1 MARTVLKVLVGS
13 AALAAAVWLLF
24 FAGASEEDRLR
35 VCFWGAFEEWEMWQ
49 RIAEAFERR
58 HPAIR
63 VKLEYYPGDRYNDKV
78 RVMLASGKPTDV
90 ILFQDE
96 PFPPFCE
103 FGKFE
108 DLTPYLG
115 REGEGLDLD
124 RDYWPTAV
132 QSFRWRGRTY
142 GVPVWGGNNLIYI
155 NKDQFDRLG
164 VPYPRED
171 WTVDDFLRTCRALTR
186 DLDRDGRIDAYGFTP
201 PYWLYWLP
209 LLHAFGAR
217 LLEAEGPYPIEASRA
232 RWAFQGPEAL
242 AAVRFAQD
250 LVWKE
255 HVAPREGE
263 AGQIG
268 QNVLFLTGRVA
279 MFTSGPWE
287 MPFLNRT
294 DLRWDVVHVPRGPA
308 GRGTRVTWD
317 ALVIAADSRRK
328 DEAWTFIRF
337 CAGREAQEIVARTQ
351 RSVPALVAVKDLFV
365 EARPN
370 RQVHVERF
378 IEAMAYARM
387 QPITDQ
393 WEKMATPVTQEFSTL
408 LRDPAYT
415 PEAMLRKLAQRQES
429 VFRPRRDSP

>member
-1 MARTVLKVLVGS
+1 MKTFLK
-13 AALAAAVWLLF
+13 LAAGAAVVAAGVWLLF
-24 FAGASEEDRLR
+24 FAGAGPEDRLR

-49 RIAEAFERR
+49 RIGEAFERR

-63 VKLEYYPGDRYNDKV
+63 VKLEYYPGAQYADKV

-108 DLTPYLG
+108 DLTPYLA
-115 REGEGLDLD
+115 REGGAPDLD

-132 QSFRWRGRTY
+132 ASFRWRGRTY
-142 GVPVWGGNNLIYI
+142 GIPVWGGDNLIYI

-164 VPYPRED
+164 APYPEPD
-171 WTVDDFLRTCRALTR
+171 WTVDDFLRTCQALTR
-186 DLDRDGRIDAYGFTP
+186 DVEGDGRIDYYGFTP

-209 LLHAFGAR
+209 FLHAFGAR
-217 LLEAEGPYPIEASRA
+217 VLEADGPFPIEAARA
-232 RWAFQGPEAL
+232 RWALVGAEAV
-242 AAVRFAQD
+242 AAARFAQD
-250 LVWKE
+250 LVWKH

-263 AGQIG
+263 AGQVG

-294 DLRWDVVHVPRGPA
+294 DLRWDVVHVPRGPG

-317 ALVIAADSRRK
+317 ALVMAADSTRK
-328 DEAWTFIRF
+328 DQAWTFIRF
-337 CAGREAQEIVARTQ
+337 AAGREAQEIVARTQ

-370 RQVHVERF
+370 REVHVERF
-378 IEAMAYARM
+378 IEGMAYARM

-393 WEKMATPVTQEFSTL
+393 WEKMATPVSQEFGML
-408 LRDPAYT
+408 LRDPALT
-415 PEAMLRKLAQRQES
+415 PEEVLERLAKRQRAVFPDRKEG
-429 VFRPRRDSP
+429 P